1 MPPLTKEA
9 LPQYKIGQCT
19 YGVPE
24 VITFGDDATL
34 EIGSF
39 CSIAKGVK
47 IFLGGEHRSDWVTTY
62 PFYRLWPGAPKFDVS
77 TSKGPVS
84 IGSDV
89 WIGTDVK
96 IMSGVTVGHGAVIGA
111 GSIVVQDVPP
121 YAVVFGNPAKVIRF
135 RFDLDT
141 ITALL
146 EIAWWNWPDQKI
158 TDNLPLLLSG
168 KVEEFIVQDFVAT
181 RTSPYHG
188 EG

>member
-9 LPQYKIGQCT
+9 LPQYKIGQGT

-24 VITFGDDATL
+24 VITFGDSATL

-39 CSIAKGVK
+39 CSIARGVK
-47 IFLGGEHRSDWVTTY
+47 IFLGGEHRTDWITTY
-62 PFYRLWPGAPKFDVS
+62 PFYRLWPGAKKMEVS

-89 WIGTDVK
+89 WIGTDAR
-96 IMSGVTVGHGAVIGA
+96 ILSGVTVGHGAVIGA

-135 RFDLDT
+135 RFDIDT
-141 ITALL
+141 VTALL
-146 EIAWWNWPDQKI
+146 QIAWWDWPDQKI
-158 TDNLPLLLSG
+158 TEHLPLLLSG
-168 KVEEFIVQDFVAT
+168 EVEKFIVQDFMNSRST
-181 RTSPYHG
+181 PYHG
-188 EG
+188 DE

>member
-9 LPQYKIGQCT
+9 FPQYKIGQCT
-19 YGVPE
+19 YGIPE

-47 IFLGGEHRSDWVTTY
+47 IFLGGEHHSDWVTTY

-121 YAVVFGNPAKVIRF
+121 YAIVFGNPCQGDPIPIRPGYHHGPAGNC
-135 RFDLDT
+135 L
-141 ITALL
+141 
-146 EIAWWNWPDQKI
+146 
-158 TDNLPLLLSG
+158 
-168 KVEEFIVQDFVAT
+168 VELAGSKDY
-181 RTSPYHG
+181 R
-188 EG
+188 